1 MKDFLEINTATNAID
16 SLFRAEEFIRR
27 VESEGNPLLW
37 KWIII
42 CLHHSLYT
50 FSIIVAAG
58 TNRINV
64 TAFDRRRLKKMS
76 DKIEDE
82 LTVEEIYQID
92 SRWSADSICS
102 VGLVDSLTAV
112 TGEEIHQIDSRWSAD
127 SIYSVGLVDSLTAVT
142 GEEIHQIGYRWITDN
157 IHSVRLVDF
166 LTAVKRACAANQFVN
181 SRPLELTSN
190 QKNSVLYLHRYRNS
204 LEHFEPKNLLIVGPR
219 LLFNICVEILE
230 IIRCLALPSNS
241 HLGPVEQLDV
251 LEKMEKSSSPSSP
264 EEKSFFSPSHGTGP
278 GEARSNKDKVKESIN
293 ASIGILTSFG
303 SHYLNREI
311 PDHPR
316 LSKWTEK

>member
-64 TAFDRRRLKKMS
+64 TAFNKKHLKKMF

-82 LTVEEIYQID
+82 
-92 SRWSADSICS
+92 S
-102 VGLVDSLTAV
+102 
-112 TGEEIHQIDSRWSAD
+112 TGEEIPQIDYD
-127 SIYSVGLVDSLTAVT
+127 
-142 GEEIHQIGYRWITDN
+142 WIADN
-157 IHSVRLVDF
+157 IHSIRLVDF
-166 LTAVKRACAANQFVN
+166 LTAVKRACATNRFAN
-181 SRPLELTSN
+181 SGPLELTCK
-190 QKNSVLYLHRYRNS
+190 QKNSVLYLRDHRNS
-204 LEHFEPKNLLIVGPR
+204 LEHFEPKNHLGIGLHGLP
-219 LLFNICVEILE
+219 NICVEILE

-241 HLGPVEQLDV
+241 PLGPVEQLDV
-251 LEKMEKSSSPSSP
+251 LEKMEKSSSPLSP
-264 EEKSFFSPSHGTGP
+264 EEKNFFSPSHGTGP
-278 GEARSNKDKVKESIN
+278 GEARPNKDKVKESIN
-293 ASIGILTSFG
+293 AAIGILTSFG
-303 SHYLNREI
+303 SHYLNCEI

-316 LSKWTEK
+316 LSKWTEE